1 MGGGK
6 GREGI
11 GEEDRGWVVGRGR
24 EREGA
29 DEKRRMFWIYS
40 KTDVD
45 KDRKYQ
51 VWLQNLYNYQ

>member
-24 EREGA
+24 ERGRGKEENVL
-29 DEKRRMFWIYS
+29 DIFK
-40 KTDVD
+40 
-45 KDRKYQ
+45 
-51 VWLQNLYNYQ
+51 N